1 MSIKKYVVVT
11 TDKISYDFSK
21 KMSLLFLQYEILD
34 RENSVQD
41 IALTIN
47 SKEGS
52 LETWNA
58 KNDHIE
64 TAETKE

>member
-1 MSIKKYVVVT
+1 MSIKKYAVVT

-21 KMSLLFLQYEILD
+21 KMSFLFWQYKILD

-64 TAETKE
+64 TVEAKE

>member
-1 MSIKKYVVVT
+1 MSIKKYAVVT

-21 KMSLLFLQYEILD
+21 KMSFLFWQYKILD

-64 TAETKE
+64 TVETKE

>member
-1 MSIKKYVVVT
+1 MSIKKYAVVT

-64 TAETKE
+64 TVETKE